1 MFIRGFFDDFSLLFR
16 CFFVVFSMLFMM
28 FQTDR
33 MSLILLTVEFNSENL
48 FPREFW
54 CWTRLDIVLD
64 RSSIWFRFPDKIW
77 FNLFSFSR
85 SNDLSSERSEIKKN
99 PLFGDSLTQWFPTTV
114 LRNTSVLQAGP
125 KCSAKIFEISKFIQK
140 KQVFWT

>member
-1 MFIRGFFDDFSLLFR
+1 MFFRCFFNVFFDVVSIFFSLLFQ
-16 CFFVVFSMLFMM
+16 CFFSM

-54 CWTRLDIVLD
+54 RWTRLDIVLD

-85 SNDLSSERSEIKKN
+85 SNDLSSERTEMKEN
-99 PLFGDSLTQWFPTTV
+99 PLFGDSLSYQYV
-114 LRNTSVLQAGP
+114 
-125 KCSAKIFEISKFIQK
+125 I
-140 KQVFWT
+140 